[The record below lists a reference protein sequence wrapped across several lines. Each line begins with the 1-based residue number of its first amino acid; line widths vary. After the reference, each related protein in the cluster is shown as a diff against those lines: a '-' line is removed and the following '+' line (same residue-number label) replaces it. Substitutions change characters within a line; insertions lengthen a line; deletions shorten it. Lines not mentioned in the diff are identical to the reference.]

1 MKKLYGAIMS
11 ETRKTELIDEEIE
24 DFDEE
29 IQEEIIEPS
38 IESIK
43 DNLFESIK
51 NALLDEDEIRL
62 LKKFYH
68 YAEQHTE
75 FDFDDMGLDFN
86 EGEDLHRR
94 CNTLKNKIIE
104 KLQELLELEFQE
116 TTIDTLHMVIIT
128 HTTYKEQTF
137 KIVIEVFEDSFDLE
151 LI

>member
-1 MKKLYGAIMS
+1 MS

-38 IESIK
+38 IESIR